1 MMVIKYKNLYGEK
14 MNRYKIVKLGE
25 CEEEYF
31 VDTKQKII
39 DYDDYLEIGT
49 VATMSNKQVL
59 NILNE
64 NEKLKKEIEY
74 WKKWA
79 LEYLIDYP
87 LYTDEFLDTLKEING
102 EKFDIEKTKKKQ
114 NEIIEILKK
123 EDLW

>member
-1 MMVIKYKNLYGEK
+1 MNFWKKFMNGEI
-14 MNRYKIVKLGE
+14 MNRYKIVKLG
-25 CEEEYF
+25 EEEYF

-64 NEKLKKEIEY
+64 NEKIKKEIEY

-102 EKFDIEKTKKKQ
+102 EEFIEKTKKKQ

>member
-1 MMVIKYKNLYGEK
+1 MNFWKKFMNGEI